1 MSRTRSNAPKRGEIW
16 WTTFGPAIGTE
27 SSKTRPAIIVS
38 NDDSNEF
45 LERLQVVPL
54 TSNIS
59 KIYPSETI
67 VMLRGKKNKAAAD
80 QVSTVSKRRLREKI
94 GRITDD
100 ELASVEFVLKLQLG
114 LS

>member
-1 MSRTRSNAPKRGEIW
+1 MW
-16 WTTFGPAIGTE
+16 WTTFGPALGTE

-38 NDDSNEF
+38 NNDSNEF

-54 TSNIS
+54 TSNVS

-67 VMLRGKKNKAAAD
+67 VTLRGKKNKAAAD

-100 ELASVEFVLKLQLG
+100 ELASVEFVLRLQLG